1 MAGYPPGSGYP
12 PYGAPPANP
21 YGAPPPYGVA
31 QPPYASASAL
41 PYGAP
46 APTPSAPPAEEKPP
60 KEGKAQGYGSYGQP
74 SGYYG
79 HPPPAAS
86 APPPPLGSYGAG
98 PFAALLPSVFPPGTD
113 PNVVA
118 CFQAA
123 DRDGSGF
130 IDDHELQQAL
140 SSYNQS
146 FSLRTVHLLMYL
158 FTSSNVRKI
167 GPKEFTAVF
176 YSLQNWRVMFERFDR
191 DRSGKIDTSE
201 LREVLL
207 SLGFVVSPIVLDLL
221 VTKFDKSR
229 GKSKAMEYDNFIECC
244 LTVKGL
250 TEKFKEKDTQYSGL
264 ATFTYESFMITVL
277 PFLIA

>member
-12 PYGAPPANP
+12 PYGAPPGNP
-21 YGAPPPYGVA
+21 YGAPPSYGVA
-31 QPPYASASAL
+31 QPPYASTL

-46 APTPSAPPAEEKPP
+46 APTPSAPPAEVKPP
-60 KEGKAQGYGSYGQP
+60 KEGKAQGYGGYGQP
-74 SGYYG
+74 SEYYG

-130 IDDHELQQAL
+130 IDDKELQQAL

-167 GPKEFTAVF
+167 G
-176 YSLQNWRVMFERFDR
+176 
-191 DRSGKIDTSE
+191 
-201 LREVLL
+201 
-207 SLGFVVSPIVLDLL
+207 
-221 VTKFDKSR
+221 
-229 GKSKAMEYDNFIECC
+229 
-244 LTVKGL
+244 
-250 TEKFKEKDTQYSGL
+250 
-264 ATFTYESFMITVL
+264 
-277 PFLIA
+277 

>member
-1 MAGYPPGSGYP
+1 MAGYPPCSGYP
-12 PYGAPPANP
+12 PYGAPPGNP
-21 YGAPPPYGVA
+21 YGAHPSYGVA
-31 QPPYASASAL
+31 QPPYASTL

-60 KEGKAQGYGSYGQP
+60 KEGKAHGYGGYGQP
-74 SGYYG
+74 AGYYG

-130 IDDHELQQAL
+130 IDDKELQQAL

-167 GPKEFTAVF
+167 GPKEFSAVF
-176 YSLQNWRVMFERFDR
+176 YSLQNWRAIFERFDR

-201 LREVLL
+201 LREALL
-207 SLGFVVSPIVLDLL
+207 SLGFVVSPTVLDLL
-221 VTKFDKSR
+221 VAKFDKSR
-229 GKSKAMEYDNFIECC
+229 GKSKAIEYDNFIECC

-250 TEKFKEKDTQYSGL
+250 TEKFKEKDTQYSGS
-264 ATFTYESFMITVL
+264 ATFTYESFMLTVL
-277 PFLIA
+277 PFLIS

>member
-167 GPKEFTAVF
+167 GK
-176 YSLQNWRVMFERFDR
+176 
-191 DRSGKIDTSE
+191 
-201 LREVLL
+201 LL
-207 SLGFVVSPIVLDLL
+207 GRLCVNMLHVLGFVPV
-221 VTKFDKSR
+221 
-229 GKSKAMEYDNFIECC
+229 
-244 LTVKGL
+244 
-250 TEKFKEKDTQYSGL
+250 
-264 ATFTYESFMITVL
+264 
-277 PFLIA
+277 